1 LECPSCGGKL
11 RFVAF
16 ITLAQAEVV
25 ERVLEHLRIDFVPPP
40 STGPP
45 NWVRAAEARAYGLAH
60 PEVSVEQDFFQAE
73 PPDDYGTIDV
83 DGD

>member
-1 LECPSCGGKL
+1 MECPSCGGSL
-11 RFVAF
+11 RFVSF
-16 ITLAQAEVV
+16 ITQSQTEVV
-25 ERVLEHLRIDFVPPP
+25 ERVLTHLRVDFVPPP

-60 PEVSVEQDFFQAE
+60 PEVSAEQEFVQAE
-73 PPDDYGTIDV
+73 PPEDYGTIDV